1 MSGAIDAASRGNILL
16 MATGR
21 AESAPLVSILA
32 VALALGALAA
42 WLISRRLADA
52 RAEADDL
59 RGEVHRLSGLE
70 RTRAEFIAMVS
81 HELRTPLTALRGS
94 LGLVLHDTADSLSPR
109 ALELLRIAEQNT
121 NRLIRLSNGLLD
133 SERLDADD
141 QPLRADSC
149 NVTELL
155 HTTATL
161 LAPMADE
168 RGVMLAVDAAE
179 SFELSGDPDRLVQV
193 FTNLLANAIRYS
205 PRGECVRVS
214 TRLRGDRLQV
224 DVIDRGPGIAP
235 EFRSRI
241 FGRFQR
247 AHDASNV
254 ANGAGLG
261 LSISRAIVQRH
272 GGAISFDCPPSGGT
286 TFTVTLPAPV
296 AGEASGGG
304 GG

>member
-1 MSGAIDAASRGNILL
+1 

-21 AESAPLVSILA
+21 ADGASLVTILA
-32 VALALGALAA
+32 VALTCGAVAA
-42 WLISRRLADA
+42 WLIARRLAGA
-52 RAEADDL
+52 RAEADAL
-59 RGEVHRLSGLE
+59 RGELHRLSGLE

-81 HELRTPLTALRGS
+81 HELRTPLAALRGS
-94 LGLVLHDTADSLSPR
+94 LGLVLHDTAGALSPR
-109 ALELLRIAEQNT
+109 ALELLHIAEQNT

-133 SERLDADD
+133 SERIDADD
-141 QPLRADSC
+141 QPLGADSC
-149 NVTELL
+149 NVAELL
-155 HTTATL
+155 RTTVSM

-168 RGVMLAVDAAE
+168 RGVGLVVDAAE
-179 SFELSGDPDRLVQV
+179 SFELPGDPDRLIQV

-205 PRGECVRVS
+205 PRGECVRV
-214 TRLRGDRLQV
+214 TARQRGELL
-224 DVIDRGPGIAP
+224 DVGVSDCGPGIAP

-272 GGAISFDCPPSGGT
+272 GGTITFDCPPSGGT
-286 TFTVTLPAPV
+286 TFTVTLPTSVTDA
-296 AGEASGGG
+296 ASGAGG
-304 GG
+304 G